1 MEISLIGFAALLF
14 LIFARVPLGYAMGI
28 VGVCGFA
35 YVQQVEFGNPRGW
48 DAALNM
54 ISQVSFET
62 GLSYSLSVVPLFILM
77 GNFITEAGLS
87 SQLYRASNAFLGHFK
102 GGLALA
108 TVVSCGAFSAVCG
121 SSMATAATMS
131 RVAMPSMR
139 KYKYS
144 DGLAS
149 GSIAAGG
156 TLGILIPPSVIL
168 VVYGMITETDIGLL
182 FIAGLL
188 PGLIGIIFYMAAV
201 SVTVYLK
208 PEAGPAGERSS
219 WAERFIA
226 FRDVWTICL
235 LFLVVMGGIYSGIF
249 TPTEAAGIGASGA
262 FFIALFRRCLTFKRL
277 VETLVSTVRTTAMLF
292 FLVIGAVLFSNFI
305 NLAGLPDSLR
315 DAVLGM
321 GLSPIWVIVAIIGI
335 YVLLGCVLE
344 SMSMIL
350 LTVPVFYPLVQA
362 MGFDLIWFGI
372 LVVVVTEIS
381 LITPPVGLNVFVLK
395 SVLPDVKLSTIF
407 KGVTPF
413 WIADIVRLLLIATV
427 PAISL
432 ILPGMVS

>member
-226 FRDVWTICL
+226 FRNVWTICL
-235 LFLVVMGGIYSGIF
+235 LFFVVMGGIYSGIF

-262 FFIALFRRCLTFKRL
+262 FIIALLRRRLTFKRL

-315 DAVLGM
+315 DTVLGM
-321 GLSPIWVIVAIIGI
+321 GLSPVWVIVAIIGI